1 VASLMTACASQPTK
15 EEVFLAAF
23 VQQLQGS
30 YDTIAQARASPGRL
44 AVRLMVA
51 PVHAPRIG
59 EEVFY
64 VQEIAAD
71 DERRVLSQRLYVAN
85 AVPKREQVI
94 LTQLDLAEPLRW
106 RDGHLRR
113 ELFVGMLMQDVRARP
128 GCDLLWEREA
138 GKFVASVGSS
148 CRTSAPG
155 TGETLRVEQRM
166 RLDDDG
172 LEVFEQ
178 HRDAAGELVFGGG
191 ADPWIRYARR
201 ADKPW

>member
-1 VASLMTACASQPTK
+1 MASLLTACAAQPKK
-15 EEVFLAAF
+15 EDAFLAAF
-23 VQQLQGS
+23 VQHLQGS
-30 YDTIAQARASPGRL
+30 YDTIAQARANPGRL

-59 EEVFY
+59 DEVFY

-71 DERRVLSQRLYVAN
+71 DERRVLSQRLYVVN
-85 AVPKREQVI
+85 AVPKREQAV

-106 RDGHLRR
+106 RDGHLHR

-128 GCDLLWEREA
+128 GCDLLWEREDEVY
-138 GKFVASVGSS
+138 VASAAGS

-166 RLDDDG
+166 RLDEDG

-178 HRDAAGELVFGGG
+178 HRDAAGELVFGDG

>member
-1 VASLMTACASQPTK
+1 MALLLAACASQPKK
-15 EEVFLAAF
+15 EEVFVAEF
-23 VQQLQGS
+23 VQRLQGS
-30 YDTIAQARASPGRL
+30 YDTIAQARSNPGRL

-59 EEVFY
+59 DHVFY

-71 DERRVLSQRLYVAN
+71 DVRRVLSQKMYVVN
-85 AVPKREQVI
+85 AVPRSEQAL

-106 RDGHLRR
+106 RDGHLNRD
-113 ELFVGMLMQDVRARP
+113 LFVGMQMQDVRARP

-138 GKFVASVGSS
+138 DVFVAGGGAS

-166 RLDDDG
+166 RLDEDG

-178 HRDAAGELVFGGG
+178 HRDAAGELVYGGG
-191 ADPWIRYARR
+191 ADPWNRYARR